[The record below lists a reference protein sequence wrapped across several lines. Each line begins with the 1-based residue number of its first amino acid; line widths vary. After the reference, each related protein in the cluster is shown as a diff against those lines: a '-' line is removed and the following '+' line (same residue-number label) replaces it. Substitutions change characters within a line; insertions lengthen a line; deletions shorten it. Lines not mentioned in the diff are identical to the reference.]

1 MANPNIAA
9 ISELHVGTMGFNL
22 KTTGATFCSPRMV
35 KSTTSSWDHPTATS
49 MFGYTLANTF
59 MLCGQSYDSG
69 RSTSGITYNSD
80 AMTKVYESAE
90 MEAGSQCGS
99 LYYLVNP
106 DIGDY
111 DVSASMGGSGN
122 FTSISSFWGNIDQT
136 TPLKIM
142 DGSNW
147 QGTPNEFDFGKLP
160 HATSTVS
167 GYDDSN
173 LRAYQE
179 GSRSKLYN
187 LMDQGCEP
195 GDVGI
200 VQIMHDESYGGMIG
214 FANTFLLL
222 GVDNG
227 SSGHYD
233 YLQQFIISPDG
244 GKNICPQRFTQFHG
258 GSGSGSTG
266 ESDEIQA
273 SLIILQSSRTEDTL
287 ITCPAERVLK
297 INSIMATNP
306 ESLGIHVNVS
316 LGGLGAVNDTGGA
329 AAATP
334 TGNDASV
341 RLAQGVKVPM
351 GKAIELLER
360 PIYMIEGDILTA
372 NAKSTGFMPQD
383 ANRGVDIVVSFES
396 MED

>member
-22 KTTGATFCSPRMV
+22 KTTGATFVSPRV
-35 KSTTSSWDHPTATS
+35 VQSGTTSSWDHPTATS
-49 MFGYTLANTF
+49 IYGYTLANTL
-59 MLCGQSYDSG
+59 MLCGQAYDSG

-80 AMTKVYESAE
+80 AMTKVFESAE
-90 MEAGSQCGS
+90 YETGSQSGS
-99 LYYLVNP
+99 LYYRVNP

-147 QGTPNEFDFGKLP
+147 QGTVNEFDFGKLP
-160 HATSTVS
+160 HATSTIS
-167 GYDDSN
+167 GQDN
-173 LRAYQE
+173 LQTYQE
-179 GSRSKLYN
+179 GSRAKLFN
-187 LMDQGCEP
+187 MMDQGCEP

-200 VQIMHDESYGGMIG
+200 LQITHDGSYAGIVGY
-214 FANTFLLL
+214 ANTTLL
-222 GVDNG
+222 GSMNTASD
-227 SSGHYD
+227 GHHD

-244 GKNICPQRFTQFHG
+244 GKNISPHRIRNFHG
-258 GSGSGSTG
+258 GYNSGSTG
-266 ESDEIQA
+266 HSDPLCA

-341 RLAQGVKVPM
+341 RIAQGVKVPM
-351 GKAIELLER
+351 GKAIELLQR